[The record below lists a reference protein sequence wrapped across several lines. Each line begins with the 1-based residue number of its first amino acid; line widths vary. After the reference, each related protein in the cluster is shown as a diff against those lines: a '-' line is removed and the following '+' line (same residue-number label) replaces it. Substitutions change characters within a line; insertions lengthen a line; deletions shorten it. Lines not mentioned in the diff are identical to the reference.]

1 VFRGCEQPLD
11 EQMTK
16 EEKEIQAKLE
26 QLKKAMHRNEQR
38 MREAFVKYEELLA
51 QRESVV
57 SSIDALREFRNKK
70 RRNFFRENP
79 GVEIGTEHRVS
90 AHQTRQ

>member
-1 VFRGCEQPLD
+1 
-11 EQMTK
+11 MTK

-26 QLKKAMHRNEQR
+26 QLKKAMFRNEQR

-57 SSIDALREFRNKK
+57 SSIDALREFRNKQ
-70 RRNFFRENP
+70 RRNLFRENRD
-79 GVEIGTEHRVS
+79 VDIETERRIS
-90 AHQTRQ
+90 AHQSRQ